1 VRGSTGDVGRLV
13 VEGGGACSGSGEG
26 GGMVGTGAD
35 AGEVGAEA
43 DVGDDGRKP
52 RRSRRP
58 AYALRTRSREASPAV
73 GVGLNGRLW
82 LCPELWLRPWLW
94 SCPCA

>member
-1 VRGSTGDVGRLV
+1 VRGSTGDVGRLALV
-13 VEGGGACSGSGEG
+13 VVGGGACSGSGEG
-26 GGMVGTGAD
+26 GGMAGAGDVGAGAD
-35 AGEVGAEA
+35 A

-58 AYALRTRSREASPAV
+58 AHALRTRSRDASPAV

-94 SCPCA
+94 PCACA